1 VRRLVFSGSRAAL
14 ASAAGLLLATT
25 GALAALGSGSDR
37 SAAEAAIVALTA
49 VPAHQKLA
57 SEPIARAR
65 SALERASDARVA
77 GDHAHGSRLEG
88 VAREWAETGRDLV
101 RAAEA
106 ERKAQTLFAKA
117 TELETKTVRGRALLE
132 ETLARRERAREKLRE
147 LESPAAATPVP
158 VPVPAAKPTPAP
170 AAKPAP
176 APKAP
181 PATKPAPAPK
191 PAPAGGSK

>member
-1 VRRLVFSGSRAAL
+1 MRRLVFSGSRAAL
-14 ASAAGLLLATT
+14 ALAAGLLLATT

-37 SAAEAAIVALTA
+37 SAAEAAIRTLTA

-57 SEPIARAR
+57 SEPIARAQ

-77 GDHAHGSRLEG
+77 GDHTHGSRLEG

-106 ERKAQTLFAKA
+106 ERQAQTLFAKA
-117 TELETKTVRGRALLE
+117 TELETKAVRGRALLE

-147 LESPAAATPVP
+147 LESPSAPAPAGKPTPVP
-158 VPVPAAKPTPAP
+158 TPAPAGKPAPKSAPKAAPTPKPTPAP
-170 AAKPAP
+170 
-176 APKAP
+176 
-181 PATKPAPAPK
+181 T
-191 PAPAGGSK
+191 GGSR